1 MANGSPLRGALG
13 GRSVGYND
21 DEEEKGERVPLV
33 GSRVDSGKLFKYI
46 FLIID

>member
-1 MANGSPLRGALG
+1 MGSPLRGTL

-33 GSRVDSGKLFKYI
+33 GSRIDAGKL
-46 FLIID
+46 